1 MRKAAFVH
9 VLLLAAG
16 SALAADETL
25 YPAFVR
31 SSDGVV
37 VRDNFNECW
46 GLGANHVTRNPTP
59 ECGQAV
65 PAPAPVAMPVAAPAP
80 APVAMP
86 APAPAHMVITLAA
99 DALFD
104 FDKSVVKPAGRTAI
118 DNELKETTAGGGAI
132 GIKHINVVG
141 HTDSVGTVAY
151 NDKLSLRRANAVKS
165 YLVTKGVPVDLI
177 SVGGHGLHDPVASN
191 ATAEGRAQN
200 RRAVITID
208 TNQ

>member
-1 MRKAAFVH
+1 MRKAAFFT

-65 PAPAPVAMPVAAPAP
+65 PAPAP

-151 NDKLSLRRANAVKS
+151 NDKLSLRRANAETS